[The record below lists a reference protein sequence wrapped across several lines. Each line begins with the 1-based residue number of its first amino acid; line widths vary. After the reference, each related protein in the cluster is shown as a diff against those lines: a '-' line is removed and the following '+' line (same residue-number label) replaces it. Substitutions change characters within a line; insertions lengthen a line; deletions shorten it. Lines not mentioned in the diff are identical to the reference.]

1 MCINAWARKGGA
13 VASYFELDNIQVAST
28 LSCWKKQIQLSQ
40 PFNTLKGHTY
50 LIKQTSGF

>member
-1 MCINAWARKGGA
+1 MRINAWARKGGA
-13 VASYFELDNIQVAST
+13 VASYFELNNIQVAST